1 MESEWNMSIN
11 ELRNVIH
18 ELVDK
23 SDNIQLLEFISS
35 FFSISESSIKGNSN
49 IVWENFSDRQKELI
63 MNAFEQSNSDDNL
76 IVHQSVMTKIK
87 NELYSTVDKKCLF

>member
-18 ELVDK
+18 EHVDK

-35 FFSISESSIKGNSN
+35 LFSVSELNIKDNSN
-49 IVWENFSDRQKELI
+49 ITWEDFSDKQKELI
-63 MNAFEQSNSDDNL
+63 IKAFEQSDSDDNL
-76 IVHQSVMTKIK
+76 LTHQSVMTQIK
-87 NELYSTVDKKCLF
+87 NEL